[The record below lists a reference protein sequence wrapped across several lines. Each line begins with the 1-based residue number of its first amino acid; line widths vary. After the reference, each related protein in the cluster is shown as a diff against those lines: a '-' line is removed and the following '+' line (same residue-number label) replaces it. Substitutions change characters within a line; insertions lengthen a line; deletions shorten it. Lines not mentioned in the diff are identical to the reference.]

1 HTNKVAD
8 TAMAFSFRL
17 VSDGENQSLT
27 DKTVTVNIANSSGYL
42 FTITPMVKND
52 VVNMKFTDKLLE
64 QLTADN
70 TYQFEVYVTD
80 ANNEVAIYPSEGAM
94 SFTVVKNLKEVNGKL
109 VPQITIDS
117 VIEQVTK
124 YVDTKMNEIAKGK
137 DGDSAYQVALN
148 DGFTGTEEEWLKSLQ
163 GEQGEPGPPGKQGD
177 KGDPGEPGKQG
188 DKGDPGK
195 PGITVPLNE
204 YGILIRKS
212 GPMACFID
220 READPWR
227 IVFDNGSYMTLDDYP
242 AHPGEKANTVYGWG
256 FAGGWSNSLDDY
268 PITGNLLKMAWGMI
282 SIETWKK
289 AAPGKLGYWGR
300 ATITNPVNSLD
311 NYDWSKATL
320 GISGGPYD
328 AKQISV
334 IKIAYQLG
342 IWSGKDVEGL
352 GAIKK

>member
-1 HTNKVAD
+1 MSLEFDGTRLLQQDKDGN
-8 TAMAFSFRL
+8 FRQVFPATTVDQVL
-17 VSDGENQSLT
+17 GLDKIRGVPGPRGPAGPAGPAGE
-27 DKTVTVNIANSSGYL
+27 A
-42 FTITPMVKND
+42 
-52 VVNMKFTDKLLE
+52 
-64 QLTADN
+64 
-70 TYQFEVYVTD
+70 
-80 ANNEVAIYPSEGAM
+80 
-94 SFTVVKNLKEVNGKL
+94 
-109 VPQITIDS
+109 
-117 VIEQVTK
+117 
-124 YVDTKMNEIAKGK
+124 GK
-137 DGDSAYQVALN
+137 DGKDA
-148 DGFTGTEEEWLKSLQ
+148 TGTGS
-163 GEQGEPGPPGKQGD
+163 
-177 KGDPGEPGKQG
+177 
-188 DKGDPGK
+188 
-195 PGITVPLNE
+195 TTNE
-204 YGILIRKS
+204 YGIIIRKS

-352 GAIKK
+352 GAVKK